1 MSMSCKALA
10 MLARYALSLSF
21 SLVRAMSLHRRAV
34 VVVGRGGRGRHRI
47 PDRRRSGVPRFV
59 QLEERE
65 RERERVSERAGM
77 LARLSRDRD
86 GAERE
91 EEEEGD
97 GGGGD
102 VVLHLHCL
110 LNDSLQIAAL

>member
-1 MSMSCKALA
+1 
-10 MLARYALSLSF
+10 
-21 SLVRAMSLHRRAV
+21 MSLHRRAV

-59 QLEERE
+59 QLE
-65 RERERVSERAGM
+65 ERERVSERAGM